1 MAEFETT
8 FADLGLKAPILEALN
23 DLGYEKP
30 SPIQAECIPHLL
42 GGRDVL
48 GMAQTGSGKTA
59 AFSLPLL
66 NNLDPELKAPQILVL
81 APTRELAVQVAEA
94 MTDFSKHM
102 RGVNVVA
109 LYGGQRYDVQLR
121 ALRQG
126 PQIVVGTPG
135 RLLDHLK
142 RGTLDLS
149 KLSGLVLDEADE
161 MLRMGFIE
169 DVETIMAQIP
179 EGHQTALFSATM
191 PEAIRRITRR
201 FMKEPQE
208 VRIQSSV
215 TTRPD
220 ISQSYWTAY
229 GMRKNEALVRFLEA
243 EDFDAAII
251 FVRTKNA
258 TLEVAE
264 ALERSGYN
272 SAALNGD
279 MNQSLREQTLERL
292 KDGRLDILIA
302 TDVAARGLDV
312 ERISLVVNYDIPMD
326 SESYVH
332 RIGRTGRA
340 GRAGRALLFVENR
353 ERRLLRNIERTM
365 KLTIP
370 EVELPNAELLG
381 KRRLEKF
388 AAKVQQQLESSDL
401 DQYRA
406 LLAKIQPSAEG
417 EELDIETLAAALL
430 KMAQGER
437 PLILPPDAPMRP
449 KREFRDRDDRFERR
463 GDRNDRGPRGDR
475 PERSGEDRPKRER
488 RDVGDMELYRI
499 EVGRD
504 DGVEVRHIVGAIA
517 NEGDISSRYIG
528 NIKLFGTHS
537 TIELPKGM
545 PGEVLQHFTRT
556 RILNKPMNM
565 QLMGDAQPRPE
576 RSGGERRGGGERREG
591 GRAFGGGERREGG
604 RSFGGERREGGRGD
618 GRRFSGERR
627 EGQAPR
633 REGHAPRRDDSAPRR
648 EDSAPRRDD
657 SSSRRRFG
665 GDA

>member
-42 GGRDVL
+42 SGRDVL

-66 NNLDPELKAPQILVL
+66 NNIDPDLRAAQILVL

-94 MTDFSKHM
+94 MTEFSKHM

-169 DVETIMAQIP
+169 DVETSMAQIP

-220 ISQSYWTAY
+220 ISQSYWSVY

-279 MNQSLREQTLERL
+279 MNQALREQTLERL

-370 EVELPNAELLG
+370 EAELPNAELLG

-406 LLAKIQPSAEG
+406 LLSQIQPVAEG
-417 EELDIETLAAALL
+417 EELDMETLAAALL

-437 PLILPPDAPMRP
+437 SLIVPPDAPMRP

-475 PERSGEDRPKRER
+475 PERGGEDRPRRER
-488 RDVGDMELYRI
+488 RDAGEMELYRI

-528 NIKLFGTHS
+528 NIKLFGSHS

-565 QLMGDAQPRPE
+565 QLMGDAQPRSD
-576 RSGGERRGGGERREG
+576 RGGERRG
-591 GRAFGGGERREGG
+591 GG
-604 RSFGGERREGGRGD
+604 RSFGGERREGGRSEGRT
-618 GRRFSGERR
+618 GEPRRFSGERR
-627 EGQAPR
+627 ENRGPR
-633 REGHAPRRDDSAPRR
+633 REEGT
-648 EDSAPRRDD
+648 
-657 SSSRRRFG
+657 SRRRFG
-665 GDA
+665 DA

>member
-8 FADLGLKAPILEALN
+8 FADLGLKAPILEALT

-42 GGRDVL
+42 SGRDVL

-66 NNLDPELKAPQILVL
+66 HNIDPELRAPQILVL

-201 FMKEPQE
+201 FMKDPQE

-220 ISQSYWTAY
+220 ISQSYWSVY

-279 MNQSLREQTLERL
+279 MNQALREQTLERL

-370 EVELPNAELLG
+370 EAELPNAELLG

-406 LLAKIQPSAEG
+406 LLAQIQPTAEG
-417 EELDIETLAAALL
+417 EELDMETLAAALL

-437 PLILPPDAPMRP
+437 TLIVPPDAPMRP
-449 KREFRDRDDRFERR
+449 KREFRDRDERFERR
-463 GDRNDRGPRGDR
+463 GDRNDRGPRADR
-475 PERSGEDRPKRER
+475 PERSGEERPRRER
-488 RDVGDMELYRI
+488 RDAGEMELYRI

-528 NIKLFGTHS
+528 NIKLFASHS

-565 QLMGDAQPRPE
+565 QLMGDAQPRTD
-576 RSGGERRGGGERREG
+576 RGGERRGGGRG
-591 GRAFGGGERREGG
+591 FGGERREGG
-604 RSFGGERREGGRGD
+604 RSEGNRAGAGE

-627 EGQAPR
+627 ESRGPR
-633 REGHAPRRDDSAPRR
+633 REEGTA
-648 EDSAPRRDD
+648 
-657 SSSRRRFG
+657 RRRFG
-665 GDA
+665 DA

>member
-8 FADLGLKAPILEALN
+8 FADLGLKAPILEALT

-42 GGRDVL
+42 DGRDVL

-66 NNLDPELKAPQILVL
+66 NNIDPELRAPQILVL

-94 MTDFSKHM
+94 MTEFSKHM

-264 ALERSGYN
+264 ALERNGYN

-279 MNQSLREQTLERL
+279 MNQALREQTLERL

-370 EVELPNAELLG
+370 EVELPNAELLS

-406 LLAKIQPSAEG
+406 LLAKIQPTAEG
-417 EELDIETLAAALL
+417 EELDVETLAAALL

-437 PLILPPDAPMRP
+437 SLIVPPDAPMRP
-449 KREFRDRDDRFERR
+449 RREFRDRDDRFDRR

-475 PERSGEDRPKRER
+475 EDRPKRER

-545 PGEVLQHFTRT
+545 PGDILSHFTRT

-565 QLMGDAQPRPE
+565 QLIGDAVPHSKERTAGAERGPERRGGGAGRGGFAGGRSEGARPE
-576 RSGGERRGGGERREG
+576 GGRRFSNERSGGGERRGGGFSRDG
-591 GRAFGGGERREGG
+591 GN
-604 RSFGGERREGGRGD
+604 RG
-618 GRRFSGERR
+618 
-627 EGQAPR
+627 
-633 REGHAPRRDDSAPRR
+633 PRRDEAGSAPTR
-648 EDSAPRRDD
+648 RRD
-657 SSSRRRFG
+657 
-665 GDA
+665 A

>member
-42 GGRDVL
+42 NYRDVL

-66 NNLDPELKAPQILVL
+66 QNLDPELKAPQILVL

-109 LYGGQRYDVQLR
+109 LYGGKRYDVQLR

-220 ISQSYWTAY
+220 ISQSYWTVW

-264 ALERSGYN
+264 ALERNGYN

-279 MNQSLREQTLERL
+279 MNQALREQTLERL

-406 LLAKIQPSAEG
+406 LLSKIQPTAEG
-417 EELDIETLAAALL
+417 EELDLETLAAALL

-437 PLILPPDAPMRP
+437 TLIVPPDAPMRP
-449 KREFRDRDDRFERR
+449 KREFRDRDDRGPR
-463 GDRNDRGPRGDR
+463 DRNDRGPRGDR
-475 PERSGEDRPKRER
+475 EDRPRRER
-488 RDVGDMELYRI
+488 RDVGDMQLYRI

-528 NIKLFGTHS
+528 NIKLFASHS

-565 QLMGDAQPRPE
+565 QLLGDAQPHT
-576 RSGGERRGGGERREG
+576 GGERRGGGRG
-591 GRAFGGGERREGG
+591 
-604 RSFGGERREGGRGD
+604 FGGERREGGRN
-618 GRRFSGERR
+618 FSGERR
-627 EGQAPR
+627 EGTVVMGVVLAANVVKAAHRVVMTLPVVVVSVVMR
-633 REGHAPRRDDSAPRR
+633 NHR
-648 EDSAPRRDD
+648 
-657 SSSRRRFG
+657 
-665 GDA
+665 

>member
-1 MAEFETT
+1 MMSYVDWPPLILRHTYYMAEFETT
-8 FADLGLKAPILEALN
+8 FADLGLKAPILEALT

-220 ISQSYWTAY
+220 ISQSYWTVW

-279 MNQSLREQTLERL
+279 MNQALREQTLERL

-417 EELDIETLAAALL
+417 EELDLETLAAALL

-449 KREFRDRDDRFERR
+449 KREFRDRDDRGPR
-463 GDRNDRGPRGDR
+463 DRNDRGDREERPR
-475 PERSGEDRPKRER
+475 RER
-488 RDVGDMELYRI
+488 RDVGDMQLYRI

-528 NIKLFGTHS
+528 NIKLFASHS

-565 QLMGDAQPRPE
+565 QLLGDAVPHA
-576 RSGGERRGGGERREG
+576 GGERRGGGRS
-591 GRAFGGGERREGG
+591 FSGERREGG
-604 RSFGGERREGGRGD
+604 RNFSGERREGGRGD

-627 EGQAPR
+627 ESRG
-633 REGHAPRRDDSAPRR
+633 PRRDGSTG
-648 EDSAPRRDD
+648 
-657 SSSRRRFG
+657 RRRFG